1 MPTCWLL
8 NCKRWYCNMS
18 DWKQLQY
25 YFQSSSFRQRGISFP
40 WNKFRHI
47 IVWVCRIPV
56 HSHPVLHTHY
66 LNSCSYSWWIELKMW
81 LTMVTLKGNI
91 LHPPTLVIDP
101 IDWPAFLSAVIS
113 VMPKYGWF
121 ARSRT
126 ICKIKVK
133 RIVTRQQ
140 VAERWLD
147 LKG

>member
-25 YFQSSSFRQRGISFP
+25 YFQSSSFRQRGIFFP
-40 WNKFRHI
+40 WNKFRHV

-81 LTMVTLKGNI
+81 LTMMTLKRQYTPSTYTSNLI
-91 LHPPTLVIDP
+91 FFCFKVVFFLLVFTSTVYFQNHI
-101 IDWPAFLSAVIS
+101 IANLV
-113 VMPKYGWF
+113 KTH
-121 ARSRT
+121 ARNVEQ
-126 ICKIKVK
+126 IK
-133 RIVTRQQ
+133 
-140 VAERWLD
+140 EME
-147 LKG
+147 